1 MKMSRKNQSFQEA
14 SSETVSA
21 RTATAAREILEG
33 RSRRGFFRRIL
44 PFLGPA
50 FIASVAYIDPG
61 NFATN
66 IQSGA
71 QYGYLLL
78 WVILGSNILASFI
91 QALAAKLGI
100 ASRKNL
106 AEHCADQFSKPVSF
120 GLWIAMEVGAMA
132 SDLTGFIGAAV
143 GFNLL
148 FGVPLWLAGLLTGVL
163 AFLILGLERFGFRS
177 LETTIAVLVGVIS
190 VSYVIEMIFV
200 KPPWADVLTHAVI
213 PRLGGTDSI
222 VLAAG
227 ILGATVTPYAVILH
241 SSLTQDRVV
250 PHGDIQKKRL
260 FRFEIADVCVAMG
273 VASLVNMAML
283 VMAAGTFYQNGVKN
297 VGTLEQAYKT
307 LQPLLGR
314 AATWVFAVSLIASG
328 LSSATVV
335 TQAGQ
340 VILKGF
346 LNRRIP
352 IWLRRL
358 ITTVPSFVI
367 ILIRLDPTRSL
378 VISQVVL
385 SFSLPLA
392 LIPLVIF
399 TGQEGPHGQSGQQRC
414 HKNAHRAGDGRD
426 HRAECVSPLWHIQ
439 RELMRSPDYVRCRT
453 EVSPVS

>member
-1 MKMSRKNQSFQEA
+1 MSHQRA
-14 SSETVSA
+14 VSSRTSA
-21 RTATAAREILEG
+21 RTAKAASDVLEG
-33 RSRRGFFRRIL
+33 KSRRGFFRRIL

-50 FIASVAYIDPG
+50 FIASIAYIDPG

-78 WVILGSNILASFI
+78 WAILGSNVLASFI
-91 QALAAKLGI
+91 QVLAAKLGI
-100 ASRKNL
+100 ATRKNL

-120 GLWIAMEVGAMA
+120 GLWITMEVGAMA
-132 SDLTGFIGAAV
+132 SDLTGFIGATV
-143 GFNLL
+143 GFDLL
-148 FGVPLWLAGLLTGVL
+148 FGMPLWSAGLLTGV
-163 AFLILGLERFGFRS
+163 ATFTILSLERFGFRT
-177 LETTIAVLVGVIS
+177 LETTIVTLVGVIS
-190 VSYVIEMIFV
+190 MCYLIEILFV
-200 KPPWADVLTHAVI
+200 KPPWSEVLTHAII
-213 PRLGGTDSI
+213 PRLEGTESI

-227 ILGATVTPYAVILH
+227 ILGATVTPYAIILH
-241 SSLTQDRVV
+241 SSLTQNRVV
-250 PHGDIQKKRL
+250 TQDDLQKKRL
-260 FRFEIADVCVAMG
+260 FRFEIVDVVLAMG

-283 VMAAGTFYQNGVKN
+283 VMAAGTFHQHGMND

-307 LQPLLGR
+307 LQPLLGQ
-314 AATWVFAVSLIASG
+314 AATWVFAVSLVASG

-358 ITTVPSFVI
+358 ITMVPSFVI
-367 ILIRLDPTRSL
+367 ILIHLDPTRSL

-392 LIPLVIF
+392 LVPLVMF
-399 TGQEGPHGQSGQQRC
+399 TGR
-414 HKNAHRAGDGRD
+414 KNLMGNLVNSTATRAIVVLVTVGIIALNVYLLYGTLR
-426 HRAECVSPLWHIQ
+426 RI
-439 RELMRSPDYVRCRT
+439 
-453 EVSPVS
+453 

>member
-1 MKMSRKNQSFQEA
+1 MSHKDRPFQALA
-14 SSETVSA
+14 STTSS
-21 RTATAAREILEG
+21 RTAEAAREVLEG
-33 RSRRGFFRRIL
+33 RGRRGFFRRIL

-78 WVILGSNILASFI
+78 WVILGSNVMASFI

-100 ASRKNL
+100 ATRKNL
-106 AEHCADQFSKPVSF
+106 AEHCAGQFSKPVSF

-132 SDLTGFIGAAV
+132 SDLTGFIGATV

-148 FGVPLWLAGLLTGVL
+148 FGMSLWSAGLLTGVVTL
-163 AFLILGLERFGFRS
+163 IILGLERFGFRS
-177 LETTIAVLVGVIS
+177 LEAAIAALVGVIS
-190 VSYVIEMIFV
+190 ACYVIEIACV
-200 KPPWADVLTHAVI
+200 NPPWGDVLAHAIV
-213 PRLGGTDSI
+213 PRLEGTESI

-227 ILGATVTPYAVILH
+227 ILGATVTPYAIILH
-241 SSLTQDRVV
+241 SALTQDRVV
-250 PHGDIQKKRL
+250 PHGDVQKKRL
-260 FRFEIADVCVAMG
+260 FRFEIADVIVAMG
-273 VASLVNMAML
+273 IASLVNMAML
-283 VMAAGTFYQNGVKN
+283 VMAAGAFYQHGVRN

-307 LQPLLGR
+307 LQPLLGQ

-335 TQAGQ
+335 THAGQ
-340 VILKGF
+340 IILKGF

-352 IWLRRL
+352 IWLRRV
-358 ITTVPSFVI
+358 ITMGPSFVI
-367 ILIRLDPTRSL
+367 ILAHLDPTRSL

-392 LIPLVIF
+392 LIPLVMF
-399 TGQEGPHGQSGQQRC
+399 TGKRS
-414 HKNAHRAGDGRD
+414 
-426 HRAECVSPLWHIQ
+426 
-439 RELMRSPDYVRCRT
+439 LMGNLVNSTATKALIVLTTVIIIALNVYLLYGT
-453 EVSPVS
+453 FTGS

>member
-1 MKMSRKNQSFQEA
+1 MGYKHLKLRLSTR
-14 SSETVSA
+14 SA
-21 RTATAAREILEG
+21 RTAKAASDVLEG

-50 FIASVAYIDPG
+50 FIASIAYIDPG

-78 WVILGSNILASFI
+78 WVILGSNVMASVI

-120 GLWIAMEVGAMA
+120 CLWIAMEVGAMA
-132 SDLTGFIGAAV
+132 SDLTGFIGATV
-143 GFNLL
+143 GFSLL
-148 FGVPLWLAGLLTGVL
+148 FGMPLWMAGLVTG
-163 AFLILGLERFGFRS
+163 AATFLILSLERFGFRS
-177 LETTIAVLVGVIS
+177 FETTISALVGIIS
-190 VSYVIEMIFV
+190 LCYVIEILLV
-200 KPPWADVLTHAVI
+200 KPAWGDVLTHAVI
-213 PRLGGTDSI
+213 PQFEGTESV

-227 ILGATVTPYAVILH
+227 ILGATVTPYAIILH
-241 SSLTQDRVV
+241 SALTQDRVV
-250 PHGDIQKKRL
+250 THDDSQKKRL
-260 FRFEIADVCVAMG
+260 FRFEIVDVIVAMG

-283 VMAAGTFYQNGVKN
+283 VMAAGTFHKQEMKDI
-297 VGTLEQAYKT
+297 GTLEQAYKT

-328 LSSATVV
+328 LSAATVV

-340 VILKGF
+340 IILKGF

-358 ITTVPSFVI
+358 ITMVPSFVI
-367 ILIRLDPTRSL
+367 ILAHLNPTRSL

-385 SFSLPLA
+385 SLSLPLT
-392 LIPLVIF
+392 LIPLVMF
-399 TGQEGPHGQSGQQRC
+399 TGR
-414 HKNAHRAGDGRD
+414 KD
-426 HRAECVSPLWHIQ
+426 
-439 RELMRSPDYVRCRT
+439 LMGNLVNRT
-453 EVSPVS
+453 ATKTLIILIVAVIIALNVYLLYGTFTGG

>member
-1 MKMSRKNQSFQEA
+1 MSRSKHSFPTLM
-14 SSETVSA
+14 STTSN
-21 RTATAAREILEG
+21 RTAEAARAVLEG

-50 FIASVAYIDPG
+50 FIASIAYIDPG

-78 WVILGSNILASFI
+78 WVVLGSNVMASVI
-91 QALAAKLGI
+91 QVLAAKLGI

-106 AEHCADQFSKPVSF
+106 AEHCADQFSKPVTF

-132 SDLTGFIGAAV
+132 SDLTGFIGATV

-148 FGVPLWLAGLLTGVL
+148 FGIPLWMAGLLTGV
-163 AFLILGLERFGFRS
+163 ATFMILGLERYGFRS
-177 LETTIAVLVGVIS
+177 FETTIAAFVGTIS
-190 VSYVIEMIFV
+190 VCYLIELALV
-200 KPPWADVLTHAVI
+200 KPPWGVVLTHTII
-213 PRLGGTDSI
+213 PQFEGTASI

-241 SSLTQDRVV
+241 SALTQGRVV
-250 PHGDIQKKRL
+250 PHDDIQKKRL
-260 FRFEIADVCVAMG
+260 FRFEIVDVVLAMG
-273 VASLVNMAML
+273 IASLVNMAML
-283 VMAAGTFYQNGVKN
+283 VLAAGTFHQHGMRD

-328 LSSATVV
+328 LSAATVV

-340 VILKGF
+340 IILKGF

-358 ITTVPSFVI
+358 VTMLPSFVI
-367 ILIRLDPTRSL
+367 ILAHLDPTQSL

-385 SFSLPLA
+385 SFSLPLT
-392 LIPLVIF
+392 LIPLVMF
-399 TGQEGPHGQSGQQRC
+399 TGRKDLMG
-414 HKNAHRAGDGRD
+414 NLVNRATT
-426 HRAECVSPLWHIQ
+426 RALIVLIVAVIIALNVYLLYSTFK
-439 RELMRSPDYVRCRT
+439 SA
-453 EVSPVS
+453 

>member
-1 MKMSRKNQSFQEA
+1 MSDG
-14 SSETVSA
+14 TA
-21 RTATAAREILEG
+21 RAAIEVLEG
-33 RSRRGFFRRIL
+33 RSRRSFFRKVF

-50 FIASVAYIDPG
+50 FIASIAYIDPG

-66 IQSGA
+66 IQSGS

-78 WVILGSNILASFI
+78 WVVLGSNVMASFVH
-91 QALAAKLGI
+91 ALAAKLGI

-120 GLWIAMEVGAMA
+120 TLWITMEVSAMA
-132 SDLTGFIGAAV
+132 SDITGFIGATI

-148 FGVPLWLAGLLTGVL
+148 FGMPLWLAGLLTGVA

-177 LETTIAVLVGVIS
+177 LETTITTLVGIIS
-190 VSYVIEMIFV
+190 ICYVIEILFV
-200 KPPWADVLTHAVI
+200 KPPWGAVLTHAII
-213 PRLGGTDSI
+213 PQLEGNESI
-222 VLAAG
+222 LLAAG
-227 ILGATVTPYAVILH
+227 ILGATVTPYAIILH
-241 SSLTQDRVV
+241 SALTQDRVI
-250 PHGDIQKKRL
+250 PHGGIQKRRL
-260 FRFEIADVCVAMG
+260 FRFEIVDVSAAMG

-283 VMAAGTFYQNGVKN
+283 VMAAGTFYQHGVKN
-297 VGTLEQAYKT
+297 VGTLELAYKT
-307 LQPLLGR
+307 LQPLLGQ
-314 AATWVFAVSLIASG
+314 AATWVFAVSLCASG

-340 VILKGF
+340 IILKGF

-358 ITTVPSFVI
+358 VTMVPSFVI
-367 ILIRLDPTRSL
+367 ILTNLDPTRSL

-399 TGQEGPHGQSGQQRC
+399 TGR
-414 HKNAHRAGDGRD
+414 KD
-426 HRAECVSPLWHIQ
+426 
-439 RELMRSPDYVRCRT
+439 LMGTLVNGTTTRT
-453 EVSPVS
+453 LIVLITALIIALNVYLLYGIFMGS

>member
-1 MKMSRKNQSFQEA
+1 MRLKNWFARVPLSSMSA
-14 SSETVSA
+14 GTA
-21 RTATAAREILEG
+21 RAANEVLEG
-33 RSRRGFFRRIL
+33 RSRRVFFRRVL

-50 FIASVAYIDPG
+50 FIASIAYIDPG

-71 QYGYLLL
+71 QDGYLLL
-78 WVILGSNILASFI
+78 WVVLGSNVMASFV

-106 AEHCADQFSKPVSF
+106 AEHCADQFPRPISF

-132 SDLTGFIGAAV
+132 SDLTGFIGATV

-148 FGVPLWLAGLLTGVL
+148 FGMPLWSAGLLTGVA

-177 LETTIAVLVGVIS
+177 LETTITTLVGIIS
-190 VSYVIEMIFV
+190 ICYVIEILFV
-200 KPPWADVLTHAVI
+200 KPPWRAVLTHAII
-213 PRLGGTDSI
+213 PQLQSGQSI

-227 ILGATVTPYAVILH
+227 IIGATVTPYAIILH
-241 SSLTQDRVV
+241 SALTQDRVV
-250 PHGDIQKKRL
+250 PRGDIQKKRL
-260 FRFEIADVCVAMG
+260 FRFEIVDVSVAMG

-283 VMAAGTFYQNGVKN
+283 VMAASTFYQHGIEN

-307 LQPLLGR
+307 LQPLLGQ
-314 AATWVFAVSLIASG
+314 AATWVFAVSLCASG

-340 VILKGF
+340 IILKGF

-358 ITTVPSFVI
+358 ITMVPSFVI
-367 ILIRLDPTRSL
+367 ILTNLDPTRSL

-399 TGQEGPHGQSGQQRC
+399 TGRKDLMGALV
-414 HKNAHRAGDGRD
+414 NRAATRILIVLITAIIIALNVYLLYGIF
-426 HRAECVSPLWHIQ
+426 AS
-439 RELMRSPDYVRCRT
+439 S
-453 EVSPVS
+453 

>member
-1 MKMSRKNQSFQEA
+1 MEEA
-14 SSETVSA
+14 AKDV
-21 RTATAAREILEG
+21 LEG
-33 RSRRGFFRRIL
+33 RSRKGFLRQII

-50 FIASVAYIDPG
+50 FIASIAYIDPG

-78 WVILGSNILASFI
+78 WVVLGSNVMASFI

-106 AEHCADQFSKPVSF
+106 AEHCADQFSKPISF

-132 SDLTGFIGAAV
+132 SDLTGFIGATV

-148 FGVPLWLAGLLTGVL
+148 FGIPLWSAGLLTGIVT
-163 AFLILGLERFGFRS
+163 FIILGFERFGFRS
-177 LETTIAVLVGVIS
+177 METTIAVLVGIIS
-190 VSYVIEMIFV
+190 LCYLIEIVLV
-200 KPPWADVLTHAVI
+200 KPRWGDVLVHSII
-213 PRLGGTDSI
+213 PQFEGTESL

-227 ILGATVTPYAVILH
+227 ILGATVTPYAIILH
-241 SSLTQDRVV
+241 SSLTQDRIVTQ
-250 PHGDIQKKRL
+250 DDFQKKRL
-260 FRFEIADVCVAMG
+260 FRFEIVDVIFAMG
-273 VASLVNMAML
+273 IASLVNMAML
-283 VMAAGTFYQNGVKN
+283 VMAAGTFHQHGMKN
-297 VGTLEQAYKT
+297 VGTLEQAYTT
-307 LQPLLGR
+307 LQPLLGQ

-328 LSSATVV
+328 LSAATVV

-358 ITTVPSFVI
+358 ITMVPSFVI
-367 ILIRLDPTRSL
+367 ILTHLDPTRSL

-392 LIPLVIF
+392 LVPLVMF
-399 TGQEGPHGQSGQQRC
+399 TGR
-414 HKNAHRAGDGRD
+414 KD
-426 HRAECVSPLWHIQ
+426 
-439 RELMRSPDYVRCRT
+439 LMRNLVNSATTKSLMVLVTAVIIVLNVYLLYSTFMHR
-453 EVSPVS
+453 

>member
-1 MKMSRKNQSFQEA
+1 MRHRNWAVQLPLSTK
-14 SSETVSA
+14 TA
-21 RTATAAREILEG
+21 RTAEAARDVLEG

-50 FIASVAYIDPG
+50 FIASIAYIDPG

-78 WVILGSNILASFI
+78 WVVIGSNVMASFI

-100 ASRKNL
+100 ATRKNL
-106 AEHCADQFSKPVSF
+106 AEHCADQFSKPISF
-120 GLWIAMEVGAMA
+120 GLWIVMEVSAMA

-148 FGVPLWLAGLLTGVL
+148 FGIPLWSAGLLTGIVT
-163 AFLILGLERFGFRS
+163 FIILGFERFGFRS
-177 LETTIAVLVGVIS
+177 LETTIAVLVGIIS
-190 VSYVIEMIFV
+190 LCYLLEIVLV
-200 KPPWADVLTHAVI
+200 KPRWGDVLTHAIVPQFEGI
-213 PRLGGTDSI
+213 ESL

-227 ILGATVTPYAVILH
+227 ILGATVTPYAIILH
-241 SSLTQDRVV
+241 SALTQDRVV
-250 PHGDIQKKRL
+250 MQDDIQTKRL
-260 FRFEIADVCVAMG
+260 FRFEIVDVVVAMG
-273 VASLVNMAML
+273 IASLVNMAML
-283 VMAAGTFYQNGVKN
+283 VMAAGTFHEHGMNN

-307 LQPLLGR
+307 LQPLLGQ

-340 VILKGF
+340 IILKGF

-358 ITTVPSFVI
+358 ITMVPSFAI
-367 ILIRLDPTRSL
+367 ILTRLDPTRSL

-385 SFSLPLA
+385 SLSCHWHSSHLSCLRA
-392 LIPLVIF
+392 ERISWGIWS
-399 TGQEGPHGQSGQQRC
+399 TGQRPNLSWSL
-414 HKNAHRAGDGRD
+414 
-426 HRAECVSPLWHIQ
+426 SPL
-439 RELMRSPDYVRCRT
+439 
-453 EVSPVS
+453 

>member
-1 MKMSRKNQSFQEA
+1 MTHSKHSVQTLISTKSN
-14 SSETVSA
+14 
-21 RTATAAREILEG
+21 RTAEAAREVLEG

-50 FIASVAYIDPG
+50 FIASIAYIDPG

-78 WVILGSNILASFI
+78 WVVLGSNVMASVI
-91 QALAAKLGI
+91 QVLAAKLGI

-106 AEHCADQFSKPVSF
+106 AEHCADQFSKPVTF
-120 GLWIAMEVGAMA
+120 GLWVAMEVGAMA

-148 FGVPLWLAGLLTGVL
+148 FGIPLWMAGLLTG
-163 AFLILGLERFGFRS
+163 AATFIILGLEAYGFRS
-177 LETTIAVLVGVIS
+177 FETTIAAFVGIIS
-190 VSYVIEMIFV
+190 VCYIIELVLV
-200 KPPWADVLTHAVI
+200 KPPWGEVLTHTII
-213 PRLGGTDSI
+213 PQFDGTESI

-241 SSLTQDRVV
+241 SALTQDRVV
-250 PHGDIQKKRL
+250 PHDDIQKKRL
-260 FRFEIADVCVAMG
+260 FRFEIVDVVVAMG
-273 VASLVNMAML
+273 IASLVNMAML
-283 VMAAGTFYQNGVKN
+283 VMAAGTFHQHGMRN

-307 LQPLLGR
+307 LQPLLGQ

-328 LSSATVV
+328 LSAATVV

-340 VILKGF
+340 IILKGF

-352 IWLRRL
+352 LWLRRL
-358 ITTVPSFVI
+358 ITMLPSFVI
-367 ILIRLDPTRSL
+367 ILAHLDPTRSL

-385 SFSLPLA
+385 SFSLPLT
-392 LIPLVIF
+392 LIPLVMF
-399 TGQEGPHGQSGQQRC
+399 TGR
-414 HKNAHRAGDGRD
+414 KD
-426 HRAECVSPLWHIQ
+426 
-439 RELMRSPDYVRCRT
+439 LMGNLVNRPTTKALIVLIVAVIIALNVYLLYST
-453 EVSPVS
+453 FTSA